1 MPIVNLNANFI
12 KHHLQCPPG
21 KSSIEYCAKD
31 LPGFLVEVSAVSPGV
46 GSFRLRYKERDPSTG
61 KPQTRYKSIGRTYE
75 IDFSDARKKAKELK
89 SMLALGHNIK
99 TEKKSDDRS
108 NILFSEFFEQQ
119 AKPHILLRKRSY
131 RADIGKYNTRV
142 KKEFGSMKLS
152 EIERHH
158 LQSFITR
165 LRQEGLAPATCDRYL
180 AMLSGVLRLACD
192 LGYLHNN
199 VAKGIPSFNVDN
211 KVENYLSDE
220 EMTRLMQVLKTDEN
234 RVVCSMMIY
243 LLATGARLN
252 EAQMVKWVDLDLEN
266 RVWRIPAT
274 NSKNRRVRSVPLNNL
289 AIETLK
295 NNQHDDGYVFRS
307 PRGDGKQPYNNIHK
321 SWYRIRNKA
330 GLPHLRCHDLRHSHA
345 SLLINSG
352 RSLYEV
358 QKILGHSTPI
368 MTQRYSHLSTKTLQE
383 ASNAAGD
390 AIQAAMDRAVS
401 SAGQQ

>member
-12 KHHLQCPPG
+12 KHHLQCPSG
-21 KSSIEYCAKD
+21 KRSIEFTSKE
-31 LPGFLVEVSAVSPGV
+31 LPGFFVEVTAASPDV
-46 GSFRLRYKERDPSTG
+46 GSYRLRYKENG
-61 KPQTRYKSIGRTYE
+61 KTRYKTIGRTYE
-75 IDFSDARKKAKELK
+75 IDFADAKKKAKELK
-89 SMLALGHNIK
+89 SMLALGQDIK
-99 TEKKSDDRS
+99 SRDKDDDRES
-108 NILFSEFFEQQ
+108 ITFSEFFEQQ
-119 AKPHILLRKRSY
+119 AKPHILQRKRSS

-152 EIERHH
+152 EIERHDI
-158 LQSFITR
+158 QQFITR

-192 LGYLHNN
+192 WGYLSNN
-199 VAKGIPSFNVDN
+199 VAKGIPMFLIDN
-211 KVENYLSDE
+211 KVENFLSDD
-220 EMTRLMQVLKTDEN
+220 EMVKLMQVLKNDEN

-243 LLATGARLN
+243 LLASGARLN
-252 EAQMVKWVDLDLEN
+252 EAQMVKWEHIDLEN

-274 NSKNRRVRSVPLNNL
+274 NSKSKRVRSVPLNDM
-289 AIETLK
+289 AIMALK
-295 NNQHDDGYVFRS
+295 ENTGDTGYVFRS

-330 GLPHLRCHDLRHSHA
+330 GLSHLRCHDLRHSHA

-368 MTQRYSHLSTKTLQE
+368 MTQRYAHLSTKTLQE

-390 AIQAAMDRAVS
+390 AIQAAMDRATS
-401 SAGQQ
+401 GDGQR

>member
-12 KHHLQCPPG
+12 KHRLQCPAG
-21 KSSIEYCAKD
+21 KRSIEFTSKD
-31 LPGFLVEVSAVSPGV
+31 LPGFFVEVSAVSPGV
-46 GSFRLRYKERDPSTG
+46 GSYRLRHKENG
-61 KPQTRYKSIGRTYE
+61 KTRYKSIGRTYE
-75 IDFSDARKKAKELK
+75 IEFVDAKSKAKELK
-89 SMLALGHNIK
+89 SMLALGQDIK
-99 TEKKSDDRS
+99 TGKSDDKDTL
-108 NILFSEFFEQQ
+108 IFSEFFEQQ
-119 AKPHILLRKRSY
+119 ARPHILQRKRSH

-158 LQSFITR
+158 IQSFITR

-180 AMLSGVLRLACD
+180 AMISGVLRLARD
-192 LGYLHNN
+192 WGYLSSNP
-199 VAKGIPSFNVDN
+199 AKGIPQFNIDN

-220 EMTRLMQVLKTDEN
+220 EMVRLMRVLKTDDN
-234 RVVCSMMIY
+234 RVVCS
-243 LLATGARLN
+243 LLVFLLTTGARLN
-252 EAQMVKWVDLDLEN
+252 EAQMIKWEDVDLEN

-274 NSKNRRVRSVPLNNL
+274 NSKSKRVRSVPLNDM
-289 AIETLK
+289 AIEALK
-295 NNQHDDGYVFRS
+295 ENTGDTGYVFRS
-307 PRGDGKQPYNNIHK
+307 PRGDGRQPYNNIHK

-330 GLPHLRCHDLRHSHA
+330 GLPHLRAHDLRHSHA

-368 MTQRYSHLSTKTLQE
+368 MTQRYAHLSTKTLQE

-390 AIQAAMDRAVS
+390 AIKAAMDKAAS
-401 SAGQQ
+401 GEA